1 MILIQNLS
9 VALKKKKQ
17 TKNSIQC
24 LDYSSSGINCA
35 SVNESS
41 GSCRGEFFFRGVAWT
56 WSIVCEF
63 NIT

>member
-1 MILIQNLS
+1 MIANTDLNTE
-9 VALKKKKQ
+9 LKCCFKK
-17 TKNSIQC
+17 KNSIQC

-56 WSIVCEF
+56 WCIVCEF